1 MSKSEGNFLT
11 LAEAIEKFSADGTRF
26 CLADSGD
33 SIEDGNFV
41 ENLADTAILKLHNFI
56 SWADEIC
63 ERIDEYR
70 FEGPY
75 TFHDQVFDRYFFL
88 LCYLFVLLL

>member
-11 LAEAIEKFSADGTRF
+11 LAEAVETYSADGTRF

-33 SIEDGNFV
+33 SIEDANFV
-41 ENLADTAILKLHNFI
+41 ENSAHAAILRLHNFI
-56 SWADEIC
+56 SWVEDVYDRQEGF
-63 ERIDEYR
+63 R

-75 TFHDQVFDRYFFL
+75 TFHDKVFDRY
-88 LCYLFVLLL
+88 YLFLCSFYYY